1 MKIKAFESMW
11 LNAEPPPLPTNNFPS
26 RIEGLSPSIWHSLYK
41 KESNNYHAPTES
53 CLLCNKVD
61 KIIYETTK
69 CHKFALSPDCPNCQE
84 KCNNAKYL
92 NRTWLSDV
100 HIKNLNTLTHAK
112 IGGEIKSFRAEAWSD
127 KKNNNKANEP
137 LKTQM
142 ERELSRFSRSKEPI
156 PLQAWIPDLN
166 QPRTNKTIQPAQTN
180 LHTKGDNELN
190 QEIVPLIPD
199 KKPSTED
206 INLIAIKEPEIMKS
220 VNEEDPKDPD
230 IEAPQESADK
240 ILAVVKEISERTPL
254 IIETQLQP
262 EDIEDSPTSYGDD
275 LQDIAWIDADDEDPW
290 EHGMDLGPIYD
301 I

>member
-1 MKIKAFESMW
+1 MGTDIHTRNLKIF
-11 LNAEPPPLPTNNFPS
+11 
-26 RIEGLSPSIWHSLYK
+26 RISVQ
-41 KESNNYHAPTES
+41 T
-53 CLLCNKVD
+53 
-61 KIIYETTK
+61 
-69 CHKFALSPDCPNCQE
+69 SPDCPNCQE

-100 HIKNLNTLTHAK
+100 HIKNLNSLTHTK
-112 IGGEIKSFRAEAWSD
+112 IGGEIKSFRAEAWSNE
-127 KKNNNKANEP
+127 KNNNKANEP

-166 QPRTNKTIQPAQTN
+166 QPRTDKTVQPAQTN

-220 VNEEDPKDPD
+220 VNEEDPKEPD

-240 ILAVVKEISERTPL
+240 IMAVVKEISERTPL

>member
-1 MKIKAFESMW
+1 MW

-100 HIKNLNTLTHAK
+100 HIKNLNTLTHTK
-112 IGGEIKSFRAEAWSD
+112 IGGEIKPFRAEAWSD
-127 KKNNNKANEP
+127 EKNNNKANEP

-142 ERELSRFSRSKEPI
+142 ERELSRFSRSKKPI
-156 PLQAWIPDLN
+156 PLQAWIPDPN
-166 QPRTNKTIQPAQTN
+166 QPRTDKTI
-180 LHTKGDNELN
+180 
-190 QEIVPLIPD
+190 
-199 KKPSTED
+199 
-206 INLIAIKEPEIMKS
+206 
-220 VNEEDPKDPD
+220 
-230 IEAPQESADK
+230 
-240 ILAVVKEISERTPL
+240 
-254 IIETQLQP
+254 
-262 EDIEDSPTSYGDD
+262 
-275 LQDIAWIDADDEDPW
+275 
-290 EHGMDLGPIYD
+290 
-301 I
+301 